1 MVSIN
6 AEIITSGRELLIG
19 KTVNTNASWI
29 ASQLTSAGVTV
40 VRVTAVGDSIG
51 ELSKAIAESIARKPS
66 IIIITGGLG
75 PTYDD
80 LTAEGLA
87 SALKLPRDANPD
99 ALAQVTKKYAS
110 MGMQVT
116 PARRKMAIFPEGSQ
130 PIRNDIGTAPGI
142 IMDYNGILVFCL
154 PGVPKEMTAMF
165 SSYIIKVIGACAHT
179 SFAERSFITEGIAE
193 SALAPAIDEWRQLHP
208 GIYIKS
214 HPRGAESVPT
224 LEIHLS
230 ATGSDP
236 VALGQSLKDA
246 EESFTSFVL
255 KLGGRTRG
263 SVV

>member
-1 MVSIN
+1 VVSIN

-29 ASQLTSAGVTV
+29 ASQLTSVGVNV
-40 VRVTAVGDSIG
+40 VRITAVGDSIG
-51 ELSKAIAESIARKPS
+51 EISKVITESVARKPS
-66 IIIITGGLG
+66 FIIITGGLG

-87 SALKLPRDANPD
+87 SALKLPRGVNHD
-99 ALAQVTKKYAS
+99 ALEQVTKKYAS

-116 PARRKMAIFPEGSQ
+116 PARRKMAILPEGSQ

-142 IMDYNGILVFCL
+142 IMYYNGTLVFCL

-165 SSYIIKVIGACAHT
+165 SSYITKVIGACAHT
-179 SFAERSFITEGIAE
+179 SFVERSFITEGVAE
-193 SALAPAIDEWRQLHP
+193 SALAPAIDDWRQLHP

-214 HPRGAESVPT
+214 HPRGTESVPT

-230 ATGSDP
+230 VTGNDP
-236 VALGQSLKDA
+236 VALAQSLIDA
-246 EESFTSFVL
+246 EESFTSFVV

-263 SVV
+263 CIV